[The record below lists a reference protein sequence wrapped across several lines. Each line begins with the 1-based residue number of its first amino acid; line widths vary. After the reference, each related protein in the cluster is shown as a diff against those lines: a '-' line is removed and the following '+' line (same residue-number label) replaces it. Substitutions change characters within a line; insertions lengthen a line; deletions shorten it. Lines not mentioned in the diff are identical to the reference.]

1 MGSELAGT
9 AALVTGASSGIGA
22 ATARRLAGHGAA
34 VALVARRRD
43 RLEALA
49 AEIGK
54 AGGTAL
60 AVEADITDRAQA
72 EAAVQQAA
80 GRFGRLDTLV
90 NNAGLMLLGPVA
102 GADPE
107 EWDRMIAINVK
118 GLLYTTRAALPHL
131 LQAAQEGPRR
141 VADIVNISSIAG
153 RVAWNGYGVY
163 NFTKFGVN
171 GFTESLRQEV
181 TQRHVRVGVIEPG
194 GVATELG
201 SQQAPGPHRDD
212 RPLLPADR
220 GPRPRRHRRRHRL
233 HGHPPPPHRH
243 RRTVDHAHR
252 TALTASAARPR
263 RAEALLTLSAD
274 SVRRAHPHDRASPPM
289 LAA

>member
-1 MGSELAGT
+1 MTGAIATPGLQHLGSRPAACRTQDTWRKGQHPVESPLAGT

-22 ATARRLAGHGAA
+22 ATARRLAHDGAA

-43 RLEALA
+43 RLQALTA
-49 AEIGK
+49 DIEN

-60 AVEADITDRAQA
+60 AVEADITERAQA

-80 GRFGRLDTLV
+80 GRFGRLDILV
-90 NNAGLMLLGPVA
+90 NNAGLMLLGSVA
-102 GADPE
+102 GADPQ
-107 EWDRMIAINVK
+107 EWDRMIAINIQ

-131 LQAAQEGPRR
+131 LRAAEQGPRR

-163 NFTKFGVN
+163 SLTKFGVN

-181 TQRHVRVGVIEPG
+181 TQRHVRAGLVEPG

-201 SQQAPGPHRDD
+201 SHNTPEIRDEMID
-212 RPLLPADR
+212 PFYEQTEVDATEDIAYMIT
-220 GPRPRRHRRRHRL
+220 RPRH
-233 HGHPPPPHRH
+233 
-243 RRTVDHAHR
+243 
-252 TALTASAARPR
+252 TAIGELRIIPTHQ
-263 RAEALLTLSAD
+263 
-274 SVRRAHPHDRASPPM
+274 V
-289 LAA
+289 

>member
-1 MGSELAGT
+1 MEPPLTGT

-22 ATARRLAGHGAA
+22 ATARRLAHDGAC

-43 RLEALA
+43 RLQALA
-49 AEIGK
+49 ADIEN

-80 GRFGRLDTLV
+80 GRFGRLDILV

-102 GADPE
+102 DANPE

-118 GLLYTTRAALPHL
+118 GLLYTTRAALPLL
-131 LQAAQEGPRR
+131 LQAAQEDPRR

-163 NFTKFGVN
+163 NLTKFGVN

-181 TQRHVRVGVIEPG
+181 TQRHVRVGVLEPG

-201 SQQAPGPHRDD
+201 SHNKPEIRKGMIDPFYEQTEVLTAEDI
-212 RPLLPADR
+212 AD
-220 GPRPRRHRRRHRL
+220 GVAYMVTRPRH
-233 HGHPPPPHRH
+233 
-243 RRTVDHAHR
+243 
-252 TALTASAARPR
+252 TAIGELWIMPTAQ
-263 RAEALLTLSAD
+263 
-274 SVRRAHPHDRASPPM
+274 V
-289 LAA
+289 